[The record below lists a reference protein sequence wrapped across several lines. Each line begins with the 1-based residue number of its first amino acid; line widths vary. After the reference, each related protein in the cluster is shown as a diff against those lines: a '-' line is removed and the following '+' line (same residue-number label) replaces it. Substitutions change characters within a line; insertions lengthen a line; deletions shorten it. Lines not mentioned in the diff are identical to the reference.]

1 MTEHTVMFGSSM
13 RWSKSYIMDSNIL
26 PYVMCSKGR
35 ARLTESPQFY
45 LVLSQVFIK
54 KESECHF
61 AISHYSLIHVFMP
74 YLLLIES
81 YLIYSYPLI
90 LKIGKLRSINITNT
104 NYHVIHILILLINK
118 KAKWYGQITLIIRNR
133 VDIAVSPK

>member
-1 MTEHTVMFGSSM
+1 
-13 RWSKSYIMDSNIL
+13 
-26 PYVMCSKGR
+26 MCSKER

-61 AISHYSLIHVFMP
+61 AISHYSLIHVFIP

-90 LKIGKLRSINITNT
+90 LKTGKLRSINITNT
-104 NYHVIHILILLINK
+104 NYVIHILILLINK
-118 KAKWYGQITLIIRNR
+118 KAK
-133 VDIAVSPK
+133 

>member
-1 MTEHTVMFGSSM
+1 
-13 RWSKSYIMDSNIL
+13 MDSNIL
-26 PYVMCSKGR
+26 PHVMCSKGR
-35 ARLTESPQFY
+35 ARLTESPQF
-45 LVLSQVFIK
+45 LGFVTAFIK

-61 AISHYSLIHVFMP
+61 AISHHSLIHIFIP

-90 LKIGKLRSINITNT
+90 LKMGKLRSINITNT

-118 KAKWYGQITLIIRNR
+118 DTK
-133 VDIAVSPK
+133 